1 MHTQVHDA
9 LQLSVVDATANMHL
23 KTVAAGKKVVCL
35 CVCVSVCLCVWCVL
49 DVMLTASDK
58 V

>member
-35 CVCVSVCLCVWCVL
+35 CVCVSVCLVCVGRHADSL
-49 DVMLTASDK
+49 
-58 V
+58 

>member
-35 CVCVSVCLCVWCVL
+35 CVWCVL